1 MTTFCGELY
10 DSNYYRYV
18 GWSETATGA
27 GYKFLF
33 SIQNIQY
40 ISKQIGKTLATYG
53 INDVRV
59 SPRVIGGVLSNLFQ
73 NSNPKIGD
81 IYTRYIIPQEE
92 PRNDVASITNQAI
105 IVIANTILAEQQQ
118 FVYNGKLNIWNT
130 VLGDFNS
137 NGLRSHAPLKIKKND
152 YIKGVFIENY

>member
-1 MTTFCGELY
+1 MTFCGEQL

-18 GWSETATGA
+18 GWPQTANGA

-33 SIQNIQY
+33 SAENVQY
-40 ISKQIGKTLATYG
+40 ISRQVAQTLAKFG
-53 INDVRV
+53 LDVRV
-59 SPRVIGGVLSNLFQ
+59 SPRVIGGVLSNLFE

-105 IVIANTILAEQQQ
+105 TVLVNNILVEKQQIACNSQ
-118 FVYNGKLNIWNT
+118 LNIWST
-130 VLGDFNS
+130 VLGDFNPQ
-137 NGLRSHAPLKIKKND
+137 GLRSYAPLKTKQND